1 MFNFLVGLIVGV
13 TFSVEITNLVMSTG
27 IIQEIQ
33 QQWTRYQITQ
43 EDRE

>member
-1 MFNFLVGLIVGV
+1 MFNFLVGV

-43 EDRE
+43 EDPE